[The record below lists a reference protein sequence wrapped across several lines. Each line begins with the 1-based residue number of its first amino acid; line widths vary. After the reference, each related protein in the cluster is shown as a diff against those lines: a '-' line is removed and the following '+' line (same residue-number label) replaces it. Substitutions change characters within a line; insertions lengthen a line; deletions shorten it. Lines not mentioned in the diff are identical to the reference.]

1 MKPLLAWLLN
11 EPARLYAVI
20 VLGLAIGLAAA
31 FGRERHEGRKPDGN
45 WLTNRLLL
53 MPFLAGCSIVIVR
66 TAGLSSEAA
75 LFVAQMLS
83 LLAYDGL
90 RVMRMRALAKLAG
103 EEAAANIESEIERAG
118 GEEAVVRLPKS
129 ESTAG
134 AVIEIVG
141 ARETPTRKELRQAY
155 PPPKGQPDDITRILD
170 GLKDID

>member
-45 WLTNRLLL
+45 WLFNRLLL

-90 RVMRMRALAKLAG
+90 RVMRMRALKKLAG
-103 EEAAANIESEIERAG
+103 EEAAAEIQQELAG
-118 GEEAVVRLPKS
+118 REEAVVKLPRS
-129 ESTAG
+129 ESTAA
-134 AVIEIVG
+134 AVIEIVS
-141 ARETPTRKELRQAY
+141 ARETPARKELRQAY
-155 PPPKGQPDDITRILD
+155 PPPSDQPGDFSRLID